1 MAEEQLIAIGE
12 QLLLDGPAIDE
23 TVTAAMI
30 IVENI
35 ASGSEFDAGLF
46 PVNGDILKKNVAFT
60 AAANRGTVLPDLYAF
75 PSLRSL
81 LDDEVCCRCLLVLL
95 LCH

>member
-30 IVENI
+30 IVENV
-35 ASGSEFDAGLF
+35 ASGGEFDAGLF
-46 PVNGDILKKNVAFT
+46 SMNGDIL
-60 AAANRGTVLPDLYAF
+60 
-75 PSLRSL
+75 
-81 LDDEVCCRCLLVLL
+81 
-95 LCH
+95 